1 MDESHRNTK
10 SKAHFKYLEDN
21 WIQPQFTKN
30 RRGEFTDDDRVEI
43 RLYKFNVDNDWA
55 LFVRVDEKLFA
66 ESEVATIDS
75 SPLDYPHRVLAHKMA
90 IVLHCPVS
98 LKSGITKAEEFS
110 VGFQTASVHIQT
122 QSSHHVKYEGRD
134 LCRGSSG
141 GAVYVYPSTF
151 VLGLHLEAIT
161 EADYDAE
168 DTKKLLLP
176 PTREF
181 AVKMNLT
188 CLLTRVFPL
197 RRS

>member
-1 MDESHRNTK
+1 
-10 SKAHFKYLEDN
+10 
-21 WIQPQFTKN
+21 
-30 RRGEFTDDDRVEI
+30 
-43 RLYKFNVDNDWA
+43 
-55 LFVRVDEKLFA
+55 
-66 ESEVATIDS
+66 
-75 SPLDYPHRVLAHKMA
+75 MA

-188 CLLTRVFPL
+188 CLLTRVLPL